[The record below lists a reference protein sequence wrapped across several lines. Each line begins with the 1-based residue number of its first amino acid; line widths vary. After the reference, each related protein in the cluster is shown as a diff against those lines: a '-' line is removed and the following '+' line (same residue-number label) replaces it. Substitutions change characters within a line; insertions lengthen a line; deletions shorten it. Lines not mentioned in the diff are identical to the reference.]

1 MKIEVWS
8 DYQCPFCYI
17 GKARLNKALE
27 QFPNRDKVEVSFRS
41 FELDPNAA
49 KDIPMNMYEMLM
61 NKYGL
66 TLEQVKQN
74 SANLWQQAKNEGLD
88 FQFDTMVLTN
98 SFDAHR
104 LLKFA
109 ATQGKEAEMNEAL
122 FQAYFTDS
130 LHIGD
135 HATLLDIAERV
146 GLDRAETELFLNSE
160 QFGKEVRQDEQQA
173 NQLGVT
179 GVPFF
184 VVNNKY
190 GISGAQPTEVF
201 LNTLQ
206 DVWAEDHPLQMI
218 NSTEGDVCADGSCI
232 VPDSKS

>member
-27 QFPNRDKVEVSFRS
+27 QFPNRDEVEVSFRS

-109 ATQGKEAEMNEAL
+109 AKQGKEAEMNEAL
-122 FQAYFTDS
+122 FRAYFTDS

-135 HATLLDIAERV
+135 HDTLLDIAERV
-146 GLDRAETELFLNSE
+146 GLDRTETQTFLNSE
-160 QFGKEVRQDEQQA
+160 QLGKEVRQDEQQA

-206 DVWAEDHPLQMI
+206 DVWSEDHPLQMI
-218 NSTEGDVCADGSCI
+218 NSTEGDVCVDGSCI
-232 VPDSKS
+232 VPDQKS

>member
-27 QFPNRDKVEVSFRS
+27 QFPNRDEVEVSFRS

-109 ATQGKEAEMNEAL
+109 ARQGKEAEMNEAL
-122 FQAYFTDS
+122 FRAYFTDS

-135 HATLLDIAERV
+135 HDTLLDIAERV
-146 GLDRAETELFLNSE
+146 GLDRTETQTFLNSE
-160 QFGKEVRQDEQQA
+160 QLGKEVRQDEQQA

-206 DVWAEDHPLQMI
+206 DVWTEDHPLQMI
-218 NSTEGDVCADGSCI
+218 NSNEGDVCVDGSCI
-232 VPDSKS
+232 VPDQKS